1 MKIGIEAKWLFDGPP
16 SGQRVVANLI
26 RSLADVA
33 VDHELH
39 LFLDARARG
48 KAMPVDIPER
58 QRHYVWAKNNQLANV
73 FVVPRAADRAGL
85 DAVVYQNFAP
95 LRSQARHARVA
106 FVHDVIF
113 ESHPE
118 FFTRRERLYFKPLR
132 YLTRCADRVCTVSGC
147 ERSRLVEFGYAK
159 PDRVDVVP
167 NGVDEAFAPREHMPG
182 LESERVL
189 DRLDAPERF
198 VLYVGRLN
206 ARKNVASL
214 VRAVAHLSTPD
225 LQLLVAGAPDAT
237 SEDLARIAAA
247 AGVSDRVRLLGHVS
261 DADLRVLYS
270 AATVFCFPSIDE
282 GFGLCP
288 LEAMASGT
296 PAVVSNAPVMV
307 ETCGDAAVYVDPRD
321 PKAIAKAI
329 DELVS
334 DAARHTALR
343 YAGLARARSFSWNE
357 SARRLL
363 ASVQAAV
370 HHVRGAH
377 A

>member
-16 SGQRVVANLI
+16 SGQRVVENLV

-33 VDHELH
+33 VGHELH
-39 LFLDARARG
+39 LFLDSRARG
-48 KAMPVDIPER
+48 EPVPVDIPER
-58 QRHYVWAKNNQLANV
+58 QRHYVWAKNNQLANI

-85 DAVVYQNFAP
+85 DAVIYQNFSP
-95 LRSQARHARVA
+95 PRSGTRHARVA

-118 FFTRRERLYFKPLR
+118 FFTRRERLYFTPLR
-132 YLTRCADRVCTVSGC
+132 YLTRCADRVCTVSGS
-147 ERSRLVEFGYAK
+147 ERSRLVKFGYARE
-159 PDRVDVVP
+159 DRVDVVP
-167 NGVDEAFAPREHMPG
+167 NGVDEAFAPREHMSG
-182 LESERVL
+182 MESERVL
-189 DRLDAPERF
+189 DRFDAPERF

-206 ARKNVASL
+206 ARKNVAAL
-214 VRAVAHLSTPD
+214 VRAVAHFTTPD
-225 LQLLVAGAPDAT
+225 LQLLIAGAPDAT
-237 SEDLARIAAA
+237 SEDLAGIAASC
-247 AGVSDRVRLLGHVS
+247 GVANRVKFLGHVS

-270 AATVFCFPSIDE
+270 AATVFCFPSLDE
-282 GFGLCP
+282 GFGLGP

-321 PKAIAKAI
+321 PKAIANAI
-329 DELVS
+329 EELVS
-334 DAARHTALR
+334 DGARHTELR
-343 YAGLARARSFSWNE
+343 YAGLVRARSFSWNE

>member
-1 MKIGIEAKWLFDGPP
+1 MKIGIEAKWLFEGPP
-16 SGQRVVANLI
+16 SGQRVVANLV

-33 VDHELH
+33 TDHELH

-48 KAMPVDIPER
+48 EPVPADIPER
-58 QRHYVWAKNNQLANV
+58 QRHYVWGKNNQLANV

-95 LRSQARHARVA
+95 PRSQARHARVA

-147 ERSRLVEFGYAK
+147 ERTRLVNFGYAK
-159 PDRVDVVP
+159 PERVDVVP
-167 NGVDEAFAPREHMPG
+167 NGVDEAFAPKEHISGM
-182 LESERVL
+182 ESERVL
-189 DRLDAPERF
+189 DRFHAPERF

-206 ARKNVASL
+206 ARKNVAAL
-214 VRAVAHLSTPD
+214 VRAVAHFTTPD
-225 LQLLVAGAPDAT
+225 LQLLIAGAPDAT
-237 SEDLARIAAA
+237 SDDLGRIAAD
-247 AGVSDRVRLLGHVS
+247 AGVADRVRLLGHVS

-270 AATVFCFPSIDE
+270 AATVFCFPSLDE

-296 PAVVSNAPVMV
+296 PAVVSNAPVMI

-321 PKAIAKAI
+321 PTAIAAAI
-329 DELVS
+329 EGLVA
-334 DAARHTALR
+334 DAARHTELR
-343 YAGLARARSFSWNE
+343 YAGLARARSFNWTE

-370 HHVRGAH
+370 HHVRGAR

>member
-16 SGQRVVANLI
+16 SGQRVVASLV

-39 LFLDARARG
+39 LFLDARSRG
-48 KAMPVDIPER
+48 EPVPADIPER

-85 DAVVYQNFAP
+85 DAVVYQNFVP
-95 LRSQARHARVA
+95 PPSQARHARVA

-132 YLTRCADRVCTVSGC
+132 YLTHRADRVCTVSGC
-147 ERSRLVEFGYAK
+147 ERSRLVRFGYAT

-167 NGVDEAFAPREHMPG
+167 NGVDEAFVPREHLPG
-182 LESERVL
+182 VESERVL
-189 DRLDAPERF
+189 DRFDAPERF

-206 ARKNVASL
+206 ARKNVAAL
-214 VRAVAHLSTPD
+214 VRAVAHFTSPD
-225 LQLLVAGAPDAT
+225 LQLLIAGAADAT
-237 SEDLARIAAA
+237 SEDLAGIAAA
-247 AGVSDRVRLLGHVS
+247 SGVADRVRLLGRVN

-270 AATVFCFPSIDE
+270 AATVFCFPSLDE

-321 PKAIAKAI
+321 PKAIASAI
-329 DELVS
+329 DALIA
-334 DAARHTALR
+334 DAARHTELR
-343 YAGLARARSFSWNE
+343 YAGLARARTFNWND

-370 HHVRGAH
+370 HHARGGRV
-377 A
+377 

>member
-16 SGQRVVANLI
+16 SGRRVVANLV
-26 RSLADVA
+26 RSLADVV
-33 VDHELH
+33 VDDELH

-48 KAMPVDIPER
+48 EPVPADIPESR
-58 QRHYVWAKNNQLANV
+58 RHYVWARNNQLANV

-95 LRSQARHARVA
+95 PRSQARHARVA

-118 FFTRRERLYFKPLR
+118 FFTRRERLYFMPLR
-132 YLTRCADRVCTVSGC
+132 YLTHRADRVCTVSAC
-147 ERSRLVEFGYAK
+147 ERSRLVRHGYAEA
-159 PDRVDVVP
+159 DRVDVVP
-167 NGVDEAFAPREHMPG
+167 NGVDEAFAPREHLPDD
-182 LESERVL
+182 EAERVL
-189 DRLDAPERF
+189 DRLDAPDRF
-198 VLYVGRLN
+198 VLYAGRLN
-206 ARKNVASL
+206 VRKNVAAL
-214 VRAVAHLSTPD
+214 VRAVAHFTSPD
-225 LQLLVAGAPDAT
+225 LQLVVAGAPDGT
-237 SEDLARIAAA
+237 SEDLSAVAAA
-247 AGVSDRVRLLGHVS
+247 AGIADRVRLLGPVS

-270 AATVFCFPSIDE
+270 AATVFCFPSLDE

-307 ETCGDAAVYVDPRD
+307 ETCGDAAVYVDPRS
-321 PKAIAKAI
+321 PSAIASGI
-329 DELVS
+329 EGLVS
-334 DAARHTALR
+334 DAARHTELR
-343 YAGLARARSFSWNE
+343 YAGLERARAFTWDD

-363 ASVQAAV
+363 ASVHTAVRQA
-370 HHVRGAH
+370 RGAR